1 MYIELRIKSTYMVIL
16 GQSAFEMHGRR
27 NNNADV
33 TCSTFYIKCIIMRNI
48 KCAKPLKKSFI
59 FTQSY
64 NLKKKLRA
72 FFARLTVNCRDNMQ
86 QIHGK
91 K

>member
-1 MYIELRIKSTYMVIL
+1 MYIELRIKSTYIVIL

-64 NLKKKLRA
+64 NLKKKNYEI
-72 FFARLTVNCRDNMQ
+72 FCKN
-86 QIHGK
+86 
-91 K
+91 